1 MASNVLRMNDKSVR
15 GEAVAGANK
24 NVKKTAE
31 ARKVAERTER
41 ASTEKVTVKP
51 EPEKVIK
58 IISLGTEEKPVNKKK
73 EGEGSTKKTK
83 PTLSSVETAGREEEE
98 EQKKMCAI

>member
-41 ASTEKVTVKP
+41 ASTENSYC
-51 EPEKVIK
+51 E
-58 IISLGTEEKPVNKKK
+58 
-73 EGEGSTKKTK
+73 
-83 PTLSSVETAGREEEE
+83 AR
-98 EQKKMCAI
+98 A

>member
-1 MASNVLRMNDKSVR
+1 MQR
-15 GEAVAGANK
+15 EQ
-24 NVKKTAE
+24 
-31 ARKVAERTER
+31 RKPAQK
-41 ASTEKVTVKP
+41 KVTVKP
-51 EPEKVIK
+51 KPEKVIK

-98 EQKKMCAI
+98 EEEEEKPKKMCAI